1 MDIRLAAQTDL
12 PAVREL
18 LEALYIDNL
27 SEAERAQ
34 GFLSVRFTLED
45 LAQMVAEAGIVIAA
59 DGPQV
64 VGAVCSSP
72 WRAGE
77 GRGVLGAMSR
87 AIEITSFEGRPL
99 ASRRLI
105 VFGPAAMAP
114 AHRGRHVLRGLYES
128 LRRHVAGRW
137 DTGVVFVAHANPH
150 SMRGCEAFGMNRI
163 VDFQHEGQGYALLI
177 FPIPPDGQCG
187 SASIRGVVL
196 RNVCG

>member
-1 MDIRLAAQTDL
+1 MDIRLAARTDL

-18 LEALYIDNL
+18 LEALYIGNL
-27 SEAERAQ
+27 SEVERAQ

-45 LAQMVAEAGIVIAA
+45 LAQMVVEAGIVIAA

-99 ASRRLI
+99 AARRLI
-105 VFGPAAMAP
+105 LFGPAAMAP

-150 SMRGCEAFGMNRI
+150 SMRGCEAFGMKRI
-163 VDFQHEGQGYALLI
+163 ADFEHEGQGYALLV
-177 FPIPPDGQCG
+177 FPIPTAG
-187 SASIRGVVL
+187 R
-196 RNVCG
+196 